1 MDDGKMWSLLRNV
14 LLQGAAI
21 QMDYSSGRYAN
32 YEEYA
37 RRMDVAANERV
48 DEMRAA
54 LSATDA
60 GSP

>member
-1 MDDGKMWSLLRNV
+1 MNNGDLWSLLRNV

-21 QMDYSSGRYAN
+21 QMDYQGGKYRD

-37 RRMDVAANERV
+37 RRVDTAASERV

-54 LSATDA
+54 LSAL
-60 GSP
+60 PQ